1 MGWITLEIHQKISK
15 VVLFG
20 HSGGGPTTTYY
31 QAVAEKGPSY
41 CQGPNKLTE
50 CASSGPN
57 SVAGLTPAD
66 GIILADAHPGNT
78 VNALRAINPAV
89 RQGEDKAVIGVDA
102 ENGPIHPLKRLDP
115 FDPDNGYNPNGDS
128 NYSQKFQT
136 AYSTGQA
143 DRMNDWIE
151 QALHIRAQAAAGNW
165 RFPDNDSLIIA
176 RGGGSQ
182 AGGGI
187 GRKSFCHGH
196 RHSLLHSQ
204 ATKITQE

>member
-89 RQGEDKAVIGVDA
+89 EKGEDKAVIGVDA
-102 ENGPIHPLKRLDP
+102 ENGPIQSP
-115 FDPDNGYNPNGDS
+115 
-128 NYSQKFQT
+128 
-136 AYSTGQA
+136 
-143 DRMNDWIE
+143 
-151 QALHIRAQAAAGNW
+151 
-165 RFPDNDSLIIA
+165 
-176 RGGGSQ
+176 
-182 AGGGI
+182 
-187 GRKSFCHGH
+187 
-196 RHSLLHSQ
+196 
-204 ATKITQE
+204 